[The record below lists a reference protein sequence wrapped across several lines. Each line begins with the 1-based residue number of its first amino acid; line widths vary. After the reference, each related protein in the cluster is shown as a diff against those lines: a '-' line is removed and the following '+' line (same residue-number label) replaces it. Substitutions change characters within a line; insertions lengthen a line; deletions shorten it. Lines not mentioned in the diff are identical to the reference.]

1 MSQSSV
7 VLDPTSDPRRH
18 WDLRLLDVARIRAW
32 ERLLF
37 VQCGDGWI
45 VEEAWRRLL
54 KGVACGLD
62 TDPANI
68 ARATELRGV
77 PGKLEFKTWDGARLP
92 CPTQAFHRVL
102 STFALEGCGD
112 PAGLLR
118 EMHRVLQPGGELFL
132 LELHRHPGGTAFTA
146 ALQLAGFHESQEL
159 LRHGPADADPA
170 GVIVRARRAPPPAR
184 AGAVEPAA

>member
-1 MSQSSV
+1 M
-7 VLDPTSDPRRH
+7 LDPTSEPRRD
-18 WDLRLLDVARIRAW
+18 WDLRLLDAARIRAS

-62 TDPANI
+62 TDPAQV

-92 CPTQAFHRVL
+92 CSSQSFNRVL
-102 STFALEGCGD
+102 SIFTLEECGD

-118 EMHRVLQPGGELFL
+118 EMHRVLQPGGEAFL
-132 LELHRHPGGTAFTA
+132 LELQRQPGGTAFTA
-146 ALQLAGFHESQEL
+146 ALQVAGFHESHEL
-159 LRHGPADADPA
+159 LRHRPADADPA
-170 GVIVRARRAPPPAR
+170 GVIIRARRGPPPAR